1 MKTRRKE
8 PDGPLWLNLPAG
20 ESLLA
25 ERLAAFARRAARL
38 RLRVSERPLPGCDAY
53 LFRAGGLPPEAELA
67 ALRASGALVLAHGAP
82 ELLRA
87 AFLAG
92 CDDFLKEPWSPEE
105 LECRLEK
112 LERRSGGRPAVI
124 SARLG
129 WGELSLRGGRAR
141 SPYGEA
147 SLSHPQSAILAV
159 LLARPGEA
167 VGREVLAFAA
177 WGRPCAAGS
186 RALDMQVAGLRRKLR
201 GLAPPGAAGAVRIR
215 ALRGV
220 GYALV

>member
-1 MKTRRKE
+1 MKTRPKTPE
-8 PDGPLWLNLPAG
+8 APLSVNLLGTDA
-20 ESLLA
+20 LLA
-25 ERLAAFARRAARL
+25 QRLALFGRRAARL
-38 RLRVSERPLPGCDAY
+38 RLRVSERPLPDCDAY
-53 LFRAGGLPPEAELA
+53 LFPARELPPAAELS
-67 ALRASGALVLAHGAP
+67 ALQASGAAVLACGAP

-105 LECRLEK
+105 LECRLER
-112 LERRSGGRPAVI
+112 LLSSRPRGV
-124 SARLG
+124 SARLS
-129 WGELSLRGGRAR
+129 WGELSVHGGRAR

-147 SLSHPQSAILAV
+147 RLSYPESAILAA
-159 LLARPGEA
+159 LLSHLGE
-167 VGREVLAFAA
+167 VVSREVLGYTA

-201 GLAPPGAAGAVRIR
+201 GLAPPGPGPVEAVRIR

-220 GYALV
+220 GYTLE

>member
-1 MKTRRKE
+1 MKTKPRTPE
-8 PDGPLWLNLPAG
+8 LWLNLPAG
-20 ESLLA
+20 DPFLA

-38 RLRVSERPLPGCDAY
+38 RLRVSERPWPDCDAY
-53 LFRAGGLPPEAELA
+53 LFRADGLPPAAELA
-67 ALRASGALVLAHGAP
+67 ALQAGGAVVLAHGAP

-105 LECRLEK
+105 LECRLER
-112 LERRSGGRPAVI
+112 LAGSRPEGA
-124 SARLG
+124 SARLP
-129 WGELSLRGGRAR
+129 WGELSLRGGRAC

-147 SLSHPQSAILAV
+147 WLSHPQSAILAV

-167 VGREVLAFAA
+167 VGREVLAYAA
-177 WGRPCAAGS
+177 WGRPGAAGS

-220 GYALV
+220 GYALE

>member
-1 MKTRRKE
+1 LKTRPRT
-8 PDGPLWLNLPAG
+8 PDSPLCLNLPAADPP
-20 ESLLA
+20 LA
-25 ERLAAFARRAARL
+25 ERLAAFARRSARL
-38 RLRVSERPLPGCDAY
+38 HLRVSERPLPGCQAY
-53 LFRAGGLPPEAELA
+53 LFPARALPPAAELA
-67 ALRASGALVLAHGAP
+67 ALQAGGAVVLACGAP

-112 LERRSGGRPAVI
+112 LAGGRPPGA
-124 SARLG
+124 SARLS

-141 SPYGEA
+141 SPYGEVW
-147 SLSHPQSAILAV
+147 LSHPQSAILAA

-167 VGREVLAFAA
+167 VGREVLAYAA
-177 WGRPCAAGS
+177 WGRPGAAGS
-186 RALDMQVAGLRRKLR
+186 RALDMQVAVLRRKLR

-220 GYALV
+220 GYALA

>member
-1 MKTRRKE
+1 MKTKLKDPE
-8 PDGPLWLNLPAG
+8 AGLWLNLPAG
-20 ESLLA
+20 DPFLA

-38 RLRVSERPLPGCDAY
+38 RLRVSERPFPGCDAY
-53 LFRAGGLPPEAELA
+53 LFRADGLPPAAELA
-67 ALRASGALVLAHGAP
+67 ALQAGGAVVLAHGAP

-105 LECRLEK
+105 LECRLER
-112 LERRSGGRPAVI
+112 LTGLRPGGA
-124 SARLG
+124 SARLP
-129 WGELSLRGGRAR
+129 WGELSLRGARAC

-147 SLSHPQSAILAV
+147 RLSHPQSAILAA

-167 VGREVLAFAA
+167 VGREVLAYAV
-177 WGRPCAAGS
+177 WGRPGAEGS

-220 GYALV
+220 GYTLE